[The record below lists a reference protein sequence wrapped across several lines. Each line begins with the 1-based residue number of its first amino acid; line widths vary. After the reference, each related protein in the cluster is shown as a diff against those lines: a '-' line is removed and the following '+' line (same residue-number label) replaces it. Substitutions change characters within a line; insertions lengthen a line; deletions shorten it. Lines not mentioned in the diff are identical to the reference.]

1 MLTNSLQKQLRR
13 NPKLERKLLKTQ
25 HMRKMV
31 EEVDRRRI
39 IVKYNSPVVVK
50 SLGLL
55 KRKRIGDDLDDSFGG
70 RGSE

>member
-1 MLTNSLQKQLRR
+1 MKKAPGYSGS
-13 NPKLERKLLKTQ
+13 P

-31 EEVDRRRI
+31 EELDRRRI

-55 KRKRIGDDLDDSFGG
+55 KRKRIGDDVDDSFGG
-70 RGSE
+70 RGSG

>member
-1 MLTNSLQKQLRR
+1 MLLIT
-13 NPKLERKLLKTQ
+13 P
-25 HMRKMV
+25 HMMKMV

-39 IVKYNSPVVVK
+39 IVKYNSPVVVE

-70 RGSE
+70 RGSG

>member
-1 MLTNSLQKQLRR
+1 MLTNSSQKQLKRI
-13 NPKLERKLLKTQ
+13 PKLGRMLLITP
-25 HMRKMV
+25 HMMKMV

-39 IVKYNSPVVVK
+39 IVKYNSPVVVE

-70 RGSE
+70 RGSG